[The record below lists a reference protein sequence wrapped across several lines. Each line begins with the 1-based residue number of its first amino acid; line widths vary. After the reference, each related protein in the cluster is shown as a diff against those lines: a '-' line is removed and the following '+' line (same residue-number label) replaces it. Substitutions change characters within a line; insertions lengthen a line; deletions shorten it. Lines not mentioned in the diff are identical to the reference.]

1 MTDIVSV
8 LPTRL
13 IVGYLCIVGH
23 DGSFDSSGAV
33 VTHAEY
39 YVVEIAADA
48 KQSVINPLGSFSAR
62 VKNRGMK
69 CYMLINDRLVTYDNQ
84 LDTDDFILDCGTY

>member
-1 MTDIVSV
+1 MTDIVSE
-8 LPTRL
+8 LPKTL
-13 IVGYLCIVGH
+13 NVGDRYIVGH
-23 DGSFDSSGAV
+23 DGTFDSSGAV

-39 YVVEIAADA
+39 YVVEIAANA
-48 KQSVINPLGSFSAR
+48 TQSVINPLGSFSAR

>member
-1 MTDIVSV
+1 MGIIDHAV
-8 LPTRL
+8 TRAL
-13 IVGYLCIVGH
+13 
-23 DGSFDSSGAV
+23 
-33 VTHAEY
+33 
-39 YVVEIAADA
+39 EIAADA
-48 KQSVINPLGSFSAR
+48 TKSVINPLGSFSAR